1 MSKTTFEK
9 ESQTSA
15 DRCHKIKSCGLAV
28 AKGRAGRGD
37 LLDQSNSPC
46 PKPPTSDA
54 SKKPPPGI
62 EPRTFSLQDRRAHAA
77 AAPVFD
83 CLFRVWR
90 VHVCVCACACVHAH
104 GHACMQP
111 STPTCLPGSSVANRP
126 SCAIGRPP
134 QNPQAPP
141 LSPPRAARTAHT
153 PAHAHDSRC
162 PA

>member
-1 MSKTTFEK
+1 LSKTTFEK

-77 AAPVFD
+77 PTKGILSNIIIRQRANNLNASCHRGTKQISRNPEAYVARTRA
-83 CLFRVWR
+83 CGYRNLRSRRVR
-90 VHVCVCACACVHAH
+90 VACASRVRRARV
-104 GHACMQP
+104 ACASRARP
-111 STPTCLPGSSVANRP
+111 LPR
-126 SCAIGRPP
+126 
-134 QNPQAPP
+134 
-141 LSPPRAARTAHT
+141 
-153 PAHAHDSRC
+153 
-162 PA
+162 